1 MKAAPARLHFR
12 ARGRL
17 PARIRQRVA
26 MKYLEWSQEFLRK
39 LLRVS
44 EFLGLTVVGIST
56 TAAMANETWSML
68 TSRRVTL
75 TDLLLMFLFLEV
87 LAMVTHYVK
96 SGELPVRFP
105 LYIAIVSL
113 ARELILNIEHASE
126 VHVLASSAAIL
137 LLAVGVLL
145 IRYGQIRLPA
155 GDEQQRDDEPS
166 SRG

>member
-1 MKAAPARLHFR
+1 
-12 ARGRL
+12 
-17 PARIRQRVA
+17 
-26 MKYLEWSQEFLRK
+26 MKYLDLSQELLRK

-68 TSRRVTL
+68 VSHRVTL

-126 VHVLASSAAIL
+126 VHVLASSTAIL

-155 GDEQQRDDEPS
+155 GGERQRDDEPG
-166 SRG
+166 SRE

>member
-1 MKAAPARLHFR
+1 
-12 ARGRL
+12 
-17 PARIRQRVA
+17 
-26 MKYLEWSQEFLRK
+26 MKYLDSSQEFLRK

-44 EFLGLTVVGIST
+44 EFLGLTVVGIAT
-56 TAAMANETWSML
+56 TAAMAKEAWSMVAL
-68 TSRRVTL
+68 RRVTL

-87 LAMVTHYVK
+87 LAMVTQYVR

-126 VHVLASSAAIL
+126 LHVLASSGAIL

-155 GDEQQRDDEPS
+155 GDEQPRDDDPHS
-166 SRG
+166 HG